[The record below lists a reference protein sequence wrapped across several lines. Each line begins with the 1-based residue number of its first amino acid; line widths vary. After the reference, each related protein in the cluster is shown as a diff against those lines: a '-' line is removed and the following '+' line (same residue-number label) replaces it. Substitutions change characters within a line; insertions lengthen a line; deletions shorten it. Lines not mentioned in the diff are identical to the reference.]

1 MKKQTRTKEQVDRTI
16 NALMDDIG
24 YFWRQVENNVDVYWK
39 NILRVNLNSE
49 MGENKPQLDR
59 QDMNELWEHIS
70 QRVHEGVDH
79 YLEDVAYNL
88 RDSVSYWKETGEWEE
103 E

>member
-1 MKKQTRTKEQVDRTI
+1 
-16 NALMDDIG
+16 
-24 YFWRQVENNVDVYWK
+24 
-39 NILRVNLNSE
+39 